1 MFRESYP
8 ENSPQL
14 MPAWR
19 SASFSLS
26 GFLVKILIRGLRDGS
41 DFQGVNNRLNVV
53 VDGLKPN
60 LSDHL
65 DPAHQ
70 FEIWRRLRVLDQYGE
85 RLNVR
90 SAANHNENPSRDFAW
105 AHGLARL
112 GLGTNIAV
120 HGYSRLPNLAGF
132 ASHLTEQ
139 FAQSIVPASLV

>member
-41 DFQGVNNRLNVV
+41 DFQGVNNRLKVV

-65 DPAHQ
+65 DPHVRMPQ
-70 FEIWRRLRVLDQYGE
+70 RVRGNN
-85 RLNVR
+85 RHPR
-90 SAANHNENPSRDFAW
+90 A
-105 AHGLARL
+105 
-112 GLGTNIAV
+112 
-120 HGYSRLPNLAGF
+120 LAGELD
-132 ASHLTEQ
+132 AYVNALLLNG
-139 FAQSIVPASLV
+139 VPSVPGETSADPAEVNSPPPPAAARFQESELLLEVNPRILL